1 MKTQISR
8 DSFQPDKRYT
18 GIHQQQGRVITDA
31 DWNELVALCRE
42 QLIQALADVVGNGSP
57 RTGAVAITAD
67 RKIQPGDLYV
77 DGLRAELP
85 GSVPLLASAQPDL
98 PGYPALPATGPY
110 IVYADV
116 WDRAVTSLEDGT
128 LRDPGLHGAD
138 TCTRTQTMLQVK
150 TCPEAVNPETGI
162 PKRGNATLSLS
173 LHTNLEAGDPC
184 DPCAGL
190 IAAGKGRVGSYLFRL
205 EVHAVEGTAA
215 NPTRLI
221 LKWSSENG
229 AEQYEALAV
238 EKMPPGFVASNYVYE
253 FHNLTTEKHLGVFLG
268 TGFTPTHGAIKTTYE
283 IPVAPPKELVRRW
296 DGFCELTR
304 AGSVWSLVTG
314 VDRGVALTTGGSP
327 TAPGHVTLGSSIQI
341 NLEALQLT
349 LDLAGKTFMAGD
361 FWLGMVREAVLDP
374 GDAVLTGAEPRGIGH
389 HYLRL
394 ARVQADGTVVPFEN
408 DADKR
413 RHSFPPLTD
422 LHAHDVGY
430 VTTCSSGLFDA
441 THDNV
446 EKALNR
452 LCQLA
457 AEHIA
462 YTATCTKGL
471 YAGFVGT
478 VKQALDKICE
488 IQASHVGFTKP
499 CDTSVYKG
507 STIATVE
514 DALKLLCSVTA
525 GQIGFT
531 KPCDTSV
538 YQGQAVATVEDA
550 LKLLCNVTAAQIAY
564 TPGGSCTFLNQPGID
579 TVQEALDAL
588 CARTAGGGSG
598 CRITV
603 GKEGGL
609 FATLEEALKT
619 LLDKGARDICL
630 CLLPGDH
637 EFPGQQVAPKE
648 DGVTLCLSGCGHGT
662 RLHLFNG
669 PIRFRAFTAVC
680 LSDMEVITHEAPTGA
695 LVFDRCGDV
704 SLKGIMVHG
713 VVTDGFLV
721 GFNDVR
727 SAAMHGLMLEASG
740 PASLAIPSKLFDLNP
755 TLFDLYQVPD
765 LTFFNSK
772 VFPVAQVV
780 AALSAAERRNLAAG
794 ISQRVTDLGS
804 AISARERQA
813 YGELVVLLRQ
823 ATVSPVQLAGVLG
836 TIRVEAIREHPAVAL
851 VVDDA
856 AADMTLGEC
865 DILGIV
871 TLYGTQPAG
880 PLPADMVKI
889 LDALVKQG
897 GVTFGGV
904 GTTFRATG
912 CRVTCLDVSTAIR
925 QRIQDIVASGGGAI
939 PALFSSALLSELTLL
954 REDNQLAFL
963 NTSLSSSVFE
973 VEAGRAAVVMGSTA
987 IYVGNRGEGEAVIM
1001 DITPQGRSQQAAN
1014 LGIFIAG

>member
-31 DWNELVALCRE
+31 DWNELVAICRE
-42 QLIQALADVVGNGSP
+42 QLLQALADVVGNGSP
-57 RTGAVAITAD
+57 RTGAVSITAD
-67 RKIQPGDLYV
+67 RKIHPGDLYV

-85 GSVPLLASAQPDL
+85 GGAPVPASAQPDL
-98 PGYPALPATGPY
+98 PGYPVLPAAGPY
-110 IVYADV
+110 VVYADV
-116 WDRAVTSLEDGT
+116 WERAVTSLEDGK

-150 TCPEAVNPETGI
+150 TCPESVNPETGI

-205 EVHAVEGTAA
+205 EVHAVEGTTA

-238 EKMPPGFVASNYVYE
+238 EKMPPGFVATNYVYE
-253 FHNLTTEKHLGVFLG
+253 FHNPTTEKHLGVFLG
-268 TGFTPTHGAIKTTYE
+268 TGFTPTRGVIKTAYE

-327 TAPGHVTLGSSIQI
+327 TAPGHVSLGSSIQI

-349 LDLAGKTFMAGD
+349 LDLAGKTFVAGD
-361 FWLGMVREAVLDP
+361 FWLGMVREAVDGP
-374 GDAVLTGAEPRGIGH
+374 GSTVLTGAEPRGIVH

-394 ARVQADGTVVPFEN
+394 ARVQADGTVVPFDS

-457 AEHIA
+457 AEHVA
-462 YTATCTKGL
+462 YTATCAKGL
-471 YAGFVGT
+471 YAGFSGT

-488 IQASHVGFTKP
+488 IQANHVGFTKP

-514 DALKLLCSVTA
+514 DALKLLCNVTA
-525 GQIGFT
+525 GQIGFA
-531 KPCDTSV
+531 KPCDTSI
-538 YQGQAVATVEDA
+538 YQGKAVATVEDA

-564 TPGGSCTFLNQPGID
+564 TPGGACTFLNQPGID

-588 CARTAGGGSG
+588 CARPAGGGGG

-603 GKEGGL
+603 GKEGGV

-637 EFPGQQVAPKE
+637 EFPGQQVAPKD

-680 LSDMEVITHEAPTGA
+680 LSDMEVITHEAPMGA

-740 PASLAIPSKLFDLNP
+740 PASLAIPSKLLDLNP

-780 AALSAAERRNLAAG
+780 AALSAAERRSLAAA
-794 ISQRVTDLGS
+794 ISQRVTELGTT
-804 AISARERQA
+804 ISARERQV

-912 CRVTCLDVSTAIR
+912 CRVTRIDVSTAIR
-925 QRIQDIVASGGGAI
+925 QRIQEIVASGGGVI
-939 PALFSSALLSELTLL
+939 PALFSSALVSELTLL
-954 REDNQLAFL
+954 REDNQMAFL

-973 VEAGRAAVVMGSTA
+973 VAAGRAAVVMGSSA

-1001 DITPQGRSQQAAN
+1001 NITPQGRSQQAAN
-1014 LGIFIAG
+1014 LGIIIAG

>member
-31 DWNELVALCRE
+31 DWNELVAICRE
-42 QLIQALADVVGNGSP
+42 QLLQALADVVGNGSP
-57 RTGAVAITAD
+57 RTGAVSITAD

-77 DGLRAELP
+77 DGIRAELP
-85 GSVPLLASAQPDL
+85 GSVPLVASAQPDL

-110 IVYADV
+110 VVYADV
-116 WDRAVTSLEDGT
+116 WERAVTSLEDGT

-150 TCPEAVNPETGI
+150 SCPEAVNPETGI
-162 PKRGNATLSLS
+162 PKRGDATLSLS

-221 LKWSSENG
+221 LKWSGENG
-229 AEQYEALAV
+229 AEQYEALSV
-238 EKMPPGFVASNYVYE
+238 EKMPPGFVDTSHVYE
-253 FHNLTTEKHLGVFLG
+253 FHNPATEKHLGIFLG
-268 TGFTPTHGAIKTTYE
+268 TGFTPTHGAIKSTYE
-283 IPVAPPKELVRRW
+283 IPVAPPKEFVRRW

-314 VDRGVALTTGGSP
+314 VDKGVALTTSGSP
-327 TAPGHVTLGSSIQI
+327 AAPGHVILGSSIQI

-374 GDAVLTGAEPRGIGH
+374 GDAVLTGAEPRGIVH

-394 ARVQADGTVVPFEN
+394 ARVQADGTVVLFDN

-462 YTATCTKGL
+462 YTADCTKGL

-488 IQASHVGFTKP
+488 IQASHVGFAKP
-499 CDTSVYKG
+499 CDTSIYQG
-507 STIATVE
+507 STI
-514 DALKLLCSVTA
+514 
-525 GQIGFT
+525 
-531 KPCDTSV
+531 
-538 YQGQAVATVEDA
+538 ATVEDA

-564 TPGGSCTFLNQPGID
+564 TPGGDCTFLNQPGID

-588 CARTAGGGSG
+588 CARSAGGGSG

-619 LLDKGARDICL
+619 LLDKGVRDICL

-637 EFPGQQVAPKE
+637 EFPGQQVAPKD
-648 DGVTLCLSGCGHGT
+648 DGVTICLSGCGHGT
-662 RLHLFNG
+662 RLHLLNG
-669 PIRFRAFTAVC
+669 PIRFRAFAAVC

-704 SLKGIMVHG
+704 SLKGMAVYG
-713 VVTDGFLV
+713 FVTDGFLV

-727 SAAMHGLMLEASG
+727 SAAMHGLELEASG

-772 VFPVAQVV
+772 VLLVAQAV
-780 AALSAAERRNLAAG
+780 AALSAAERRTLAAR
-794 ISQRVTDLGS
+794 IDERVNELSS
-804 AISARERQA
+804 ALSARERQS
-813 YGELVVLLRQ
+813 YGELMALLRQ
-823 ATVSPVQLAGVLG
+823 PTVSPVQLAGVLG
-836 TIRVEAIREHPAVAL
+836 KIRVEAIREHPAVAL

-871 TLYGTQPAG
+871 TLYGTQPAD
-880 PLPADMVKI
+880 PLPDDMVKI
-889 LDALVKQG
+889 LDTLVKQG

-912 CRVTCLDVSTAIR
+912 CRVTRIDVSTIIR
-925 QRIQDIVASGGGAI
+925 QRIQDIVASGGGTI
-939 PALFSSALLSELTLL
+939 PNLFSSALLSELTLL
-954 REDNQLAFL
+954 REDNQMAFL

-973 VEAGRAAVVMGSTA
+973 VEANRAAVVMGSSA

-1001 DITPQGRSQQAAN
+1001 NITPQGRSQQAAN

>member
-31 DWNELVALCRE
+31 DWNELVAICRE
-42 QLIQALADVVGNGSP
+42 QLTQALADVVGNGSP
-57 RTGAVAITAD
+57 RTGAVSITAD

-77 DGLRAELP
+77 DGIRAELP
-85 GSVPLLASAQPDL
+85 GSAPIAASAQPDL

-116 WDRAVTSLEDGT
+116 WDRVVTSLEDGT

-150 TCPEAVNPETGI
+150 TCPDTVDPETGI
-162 PKRGNATLSLS
+162 LRQGDATLSLA

-190 IAAGKGRVGSYLFRL
+190 ISAGKGRVGSYLFRL
-205 EVHAVEGTAA
+205 EVHTVEGTAA

-229 AEQYEALAV
+229 AEQYEALPV
-238 EKMPPGFVASNYVYE
+238 EKMPPGFVSTNYVYE

-268 TGFTPTHGAIKTTYE
+268 TGFTPTHGAIKTAYE
-283 IPVAPPKELVRRW
+283 IPVDPPKEFVRRW

-314 VDRGVALTTGGSP
+314 VDKGVALTTSGSP
-327 TAPGHVTLGSSIQI
+327 TAPGHVILGSSIQI

-361 FWLGMVREAVLDP
+361 FWLGMVREAVLNP
-374 GDAVLTGAEPRGIGH
+374 GDAVLTGAEPRGIVH

-394 ARVQADGTVVPFEN
+394 ARVQADGTVVLFDN

-413 RHSFPPLTD
+413 RHAFPPLTD

-462 YTATCTKGL
+462 YTADCTKGL

-499 CDTSVYKG
+499 CDTSVYQG

-514 DALKLLCSVTA
+514 DALKLLCNVTA
-525 GQIGFT
+525 G
-531 KPCDTSV
+531 
-538 YQGQAVATVEDA
+538 
-550 LKLLCNVTAAQIAY
+550 QIAY
-564 TPGGSCTFLNQPGID
+564 TPGGDCTFLNQPGID

-588 CARTAGGGSG
+588 CARPAGGGGG

-603 GKEGGL
+603 GKEGGI
-609 FATLEEALKT
+609 FATLEEALKN
-619 LLDKGARDICL
+619 LLDKGVRDICL

-637 EFPGQQVAPKE
+637 EFPGQQVAPKD
-648 DGVTLCLSGCGHGT
+648 DGVTICLSGCGHGT

-669 PIRFRAFTAVC
+669 PIRFRAFSAVC
-680 LSDMEVITHEAPTGA
+680 LSDMVVITHEAPTGA

-704 SLKGIMVHG
+704 SLKGMAVHG
-713 VVTDGFLV
+713 FVTDGFLV

-727 SAAMHGLMLEASG
+727 SAAMHGLELEASG
-740 PASLAIPSKLFDLNP
+740 PASLAIPSKMFDLNP

-772 VFPVAQVV
+772 VAPVAQAV
-780 AALSAAERRNLAAG
+780 AALSAADRRSLAAG
-794 ISQRVTDLGS
+794 ISQRVTELGS
-804 AISARERQA
+804 AISARQRQG

-880 PLPADMVKI
+880 PLPDDMVKI

-912 CRVTCLDVSTAIR
+912 CRVTRIDVSTAIR
-925 QRIQDIVASGGGAI
+925 QRIQDIVASGGGTI

-973 VEAGRAAVVMGSTA
+973 VEANRAAVVMGSSA

-1001 DITPQGRSQQAAN
+1001 NITPPGRSQQAAN
-1014 LGIFIAG
+1014 LGIFISG